1 MLKSEA
7 ATLPGM
13 WFARA
18 VLYR

>member
-1 MLKSEA
+1 MKSEA